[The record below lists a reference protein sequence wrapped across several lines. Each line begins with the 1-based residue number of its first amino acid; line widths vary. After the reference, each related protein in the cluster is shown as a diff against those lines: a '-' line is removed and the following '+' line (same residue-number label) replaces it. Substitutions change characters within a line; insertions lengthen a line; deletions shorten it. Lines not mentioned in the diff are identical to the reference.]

1 MDNKE
6 FGRRVQLVREELL
19 GMTQVEISQEMQIA
33 QAIYSRVERGHS
45 ANIKFVFAFLNL
57 LHKRMLVAHRLFRE
71 PFDLALLKGDMPIA
85 NPDERAHNLM
95 AKMKDHA
102 KEDLESMILLMEI
115 LGQKKN

>member
-1 MDNKE
+1 
-6 FGRRVQLVREELL
+6 
-19 GMTQVEISQEMQIA
+19 
-33 QAIYSRVERGHS
+33 
-45 ANIKFVFAFLNL
+45 
-57 LHKRMLVAHRLFRE
+57 
-71 PFDLALLKGDMPIA
+71 MPIA